1 MASYKSAEIELS
13 NKPEIVTR
21 NRQIATVSDILSE
34 IILLAIPLLS
44 EQKFQC
50 LESDERAMTL
60 PFRAL
65 TPSPWIP
72 QRKWQRANKCSA
84 IVAD

>member
-44 EQKFQC
+44 EQ
-50 LESDERAMTL
+50 S
-60 PFRAL
+60 
-65 TPSPWIP
+65 S
-72 QRKWQRANKCSA
+72 S
-84 IVAD
+84 V

>member
-13 NKPEIVTR
+13 NKPEIVRR
-21 NRQIATVSDILSE
+21 NKQIATVSDILSE

-50 LESDERAMTL
+50 LESDDRAMTL
-60 PFRAL
+60 PL

-72 QRKWQRANKCSA
+72 QRKWQRANKC
-84 IVAD
+84 

>member
-1 MASYKSAEIELS
+1 MASYKSAEIELI

-21 NRQIATVSDILSE
+21 NKQIATVSDILSE

-72 QRKWQRANKCSA
+72 QRKWQRANKC
-84 IVAD
+84 